1 MIKRNIQITRVSRV
15 ADREP
20 PPATRASY
28 KYKLMFKYIIK
39 FENSTHI
46 ANAKYKNYTKTVK
59 IQQLTVDTDDG
70 ACASCVCHFSQD
82 DNADCVVCAVVL
94 NDIELN

>member
-46 ANAKYKNYTKTVK
+46 ANAKYKNSKLK
-59 IQQLTVDTDDG
+59 QLKSQQLID
-70 ACASCVCHFSQD
+70 S
-82 DNADCVVCAVVL
+82 
-94 NDIELN
+94 

>member
-46 ANAKYKNYTKTVK
+46 ANAKYKNSKLK
-59 IQQLTVDTDDG
+59 QLKSQQLIDSWHRRRRMRIMSVIF
-70 ACASCVCHFSQD
+70 HKMIMQI
-82 DNADCVVCAVVL
+82 VL
-94 NDIELN
+94 YAPWF